1 MHRTLK
7 LPALVAAL
15 MLAGCGGSES
25 DAPATPS
32 VAYAGTLLAGVAT
45 TAYNNPGD
53 PEPGCADGAA
63 LGAKLDPFN
72 RALARTGDGQLLL
85 SESGA
90 CDGLR
95 RIRAID
101 TAANTIQ
108 TLAVGAPSGEERHEA
123 LTSFLTPTSIAVAPS
138 GEVYIGDGDV
148 FTGQIPSALRQV
160 PGRGAGIWKLGTGGT
175 VSLLAGVALPSM
187 QNDAGADG
195 QGAAASFGVNVGAM
209 CQGTDGLLYVNDNRQ
224 LRTVTA
230 DGLVST
236 VAREGTTQQVILACG
251 PDGSVLVRRR
261 FENTADDDY
270 YDPVARQS
278 IAKASVVGKEI
289 VPLAYFGRSHPSVL
303 IQTEGSPRALA
314 LLNLADGSTTAISAA
329 GLEATFPAFADA
341 AMAGLALD
349 SRDFVLLTPRAVL
362 RLTRQ

>member
-1 MHRTLK
+1 MRCLLSTTAPLRTAVAV
-7 LPALVAAL
+7 AL
-15 MLAGCGGSES
+15 G
-25 DAPATPS
+25 
-32 VAYAGTLLAGVAT
+32 LLAGAAQAQT
-45 TAYNNPGD
+45 TIPA
-53 PEPGCADGAA
+53 GASQSLA
-63 LGAKLDPFN
+63 GGTWNLACTDLILGGSLD
-72 RALARTGDGQLLL
+72 LGGGQL
-85 SESGA
+85 
-90 CDGLR
+90 
-95 RIRAID
+95 
-101 TAANTIQ
+101 TARSITVQ
-108 TLAVGAPSGEERHEA
+108 GTGTL
-123 LTSFLTPTSIAVAPS
+123 T
-138 GEVYIGDGDV
+138 
-148 FTGQIPSALRQV
+148 
-160 PGRGAGIWKLGTGGT
+160 LGTGGT

-349 SRDFVLLTPRAVL
+349 SRDFVLLTSRAVL
-362 RLTRQ
+362 HLTRQ

>member
-1 MHRTLK
+1 MHRCLN
-7 LPALVAAL
+7 LSALVAAL
-15 MLAGCGGSES
+15 MLAGCGGSGS

-63 LGAKLDPFN
+63 LGAKLRPSN
-72 RALARTGDGQLLL
+72 HVLARTGDGQLLL

-90 CDGLR
+90 CDGP

-101 TAANTIQ
+101 AAANTIR

-123 LTSFLTPTSIAVAPS
+123 LTSFLTPTSIAVASS
-138 GEVYIGDGDV
+138 GEIYIGDGDV
-148 FTGQIPSALRQV
+148 FTGQIPSALREV
-160 PGRGAGIWKLGTGGT
+160 PGRGAGLWKLGTDGA

-187 QNDAGADG
+187 QTGAGADG
-195 QGAAASFGVNVGAM
+195 RGAAASFGVNVGAM
-209 CQGTDGLLYVNDNRQ
+209 CQGADGLLYVNDNRQ
-224 LRTVTA
+224 LRTVTPE
-230 DGLVST
+230 GLVST
-236 VAREGTTQQVILACG
+236 VAREGTTQQVILGCG

-289 VPLAYFGRSHPSVL
+289 DPLAYFGRSNPSVL
-303 IQTEGSPRALA
+303 VQTEGSPRALA

-341 AMAGLALD
+341 AMAGIALD